1 MIRMAESPTA
11 FSGSGSGASS
21 ESGAPGAPVAPDTS
35 GDAGA
40 SVRELLVE
48 MGTKVRDD
56 FTRNRRVMS
65 FAEYLNL
72 VLSEPMRQLRSSTQY
87 IVDCFDHYGTSM
99 VKYPWGEVR
108 RFHLFDA
115 PWAGGEDRL
124 FGQEPVQNAVYR
136 VLRSFVQDGRPNK
149 LILLHGPNGSAKSTF
164 IRCLGRAL
172 EHYST
177 LDGGALYRF
186 SWIFPTQKHT
196 RGGIGFGGIGDVLQA
211 SGESFAYLPDDVVD
225 ARVGDELR
233 DHPLLLVP
241 LDERQRLIDR
251 LVTGDGKS
259 GFMVSDYLRQGAL
272 SPKNRAIYDALLAS
286 YHGDYIQVLR
296 HVRIER
302 FEISHRY
309 RTGWV
314 TVEPQLSVDASER
327 QVTADRTL
335 GALPPSLQSVSLHE
349 YGGEIVGAN
358 RGLIEYDDLLKR
370 PLEHY
375 KYLLTTVERA
385 ALSMTNTTLFLD
397 LAFIGS
403 CNDIHLAAFREIPD
417 FQSFKGRIELVRVPF
432 ILDVRHEEALYRE
445 RLREAAG
452 KRHVAPHTAYVAAL
466 WAVLS
471 RMRKPQ
477 IERFPSTL
485 AEVIGKLSP
494 LDKAELYSTGHVPR
508 DLSPDRA
515 RELAAHIKDLW
526 HESDTYPIYEGR
538 VGASPREMQGVLLAA
553 AGTGAAVG
561 SSASRYNYI
570 SPLAVLD
577 EIVELCRQ
585 TSLYEFLRQ
594 DVQPGGY
601 HDHKK
606 LVEVTRGRLFDRI
619 DDEVRVA
626 VGLVEESEYNRVF
639 ERYIS
644 HVMHAI
650 KKEKVRN
657 PQTGRMD
664 DPDEGMMKEVERTL
678 EITGRADDFRQ
689 SMIAKIGAWS
699 LDHRGQKPVLSEI
712 FADLLRKL
720 RDAYFERHKKIIA
733 KGIGDLVK
741 LLSGNEASLAIEPRA
756 RAESALQVL
765 TEKYGYSR
773 DSARDLVGALATLR
787 YR

>member
-1 MIRMAESPTA
+1 MVETRIPAGLA
-11 FSGSGSGASS
+11 GSAPAGS
-21 ESGAPGAPVAPDTS
+21 APAGSAPAGS
-35 GDAGA
+35 ADAGSTA
-40 SVRELLVE
+40 VRDLLVE
-48 MGTKVRDD
+48 LGQSVRDD

-72 VLSEPMRQLRSSTQY
+72 VVAEPTRQLRSSTQY
-87 IVDCFDHYGTSM
+87 IVDCFNYYGSSM

-124 FGQEPVQNAVYR
+124 FGQEPVQNAVFR

-177 LDGGALYRF
+177 LDEGALYRF

-196 RGGIGFGGIGDVLQA
+196 RGGIGFGGNSDALAGSA
-211 SGESFAYLPDDVVD
+211 ESFAYLPDDVID
-225 ARVGDELR
+225 ARLGDELR

-241 LDERQRLIDR
+241 IDERQKLIDR
-251 LVTGDGKS
+251 VLGDDRS
-259 GFMVSDYLRQGAL
+259 VFNVSDYLRQGAL

-286 YHGDYIQVLR
+286 YHGDYLQVLR

-302 FEISHRY
+302 FEVSHRY

-335 GALPPSLQSVSLHE
+335 SSLPPSLQSVSLHE

-358 RGLIEYDDLLKR
+358 RGMIEYDDLLKR

-385 ALSMTNTTLFLD
+385 ALAMTNTTLFLD

-403 CNDIHLAAFREIPD
+403 SNDIHLAAFREIPD
-417 FQSFKGRIELVRVPF
+417 FTSFKGRIELVRVPF

-494 LDKAELYSTGHVPR
+494 LDKAELYSTGQIPR
-508 DLSPDRA
+508 ELPPDRA
-515 RELAAHIKDLW
+515 RELASHVKDLW

-538 VGASPREMQGVLLAA
+538 VGASPREMQSVLLQA
-553 AGTGAAVG
+553 AGSG
-561 SSASRYNYI
+561 ASRYDYV

-577 EIVELCRQ
+577 EIVDLCKQ
-585 TSLYEFLRQ
+585 ASLYEFLRQ

-606 LVEVTRGRLFDRI
+606 LVDVVRGRLFDKI
-619 DDEVRVA
+619 DEEVRAA
-626 VGLVEESEYNRVF
+626 VGLVEESEYGRVF
-639 ERYIS
+639 DRYIT

-657 PQTGRMD
+657 TQTGRTE

-678 EITGRADDFRQ
+678 EIGGRPDDFRQ
-689 SMIAKIGAWS
+689 SLIAKIGAWS
-699 LDHRGQKPVLSEI
+699 LDHRGQKPVMSDI

-720 RDAYFERHKKIIA
+720 RDAYFERHKKTIA

-741 LLSGNEASLAIEPRA
+741 LLTGNEASLSVEGRA
-756 RAESALQVL
+756 RAESALQML
-765 TEKYGYSR
+765 TDKYGYSR
-773 DSARDLVGALATLR
+773 DSARDLVGALASLR

>member
-1 MIRMAESPTA
+1 MAETPNA
-11 FSGSGSGASS
+11 PSGPSAGS
-21 ESGAPGAPVAPDTS
+21 
-35 GDAGA
+35 
-40 SVRELLVE
+40 SVVTELLVE
-48 MGTKVRDD
+48 LGSAVRDD
-56 FTRNRRVMS
+56 FTRNRRVLS

-72 VLSEPMRQLRSSTQY
+72 VVAEPTRQLRSSTQY
-87 IVDCFDHYGTSM
+87 IVDCLDHYGTSM

-124 FGQEPVQNAVYR
+124 FGQEAVQNAVYR
-136 VLRSFVQDGRPNK
+136 VLRSLVQDGRPNK
-149 LILLHGPNGSAKSTF
+149 LILLNGPNGSAKSTF
-164 IRCLGRAL
+164 IRCLGRGL

-177 LDGGALYRF
+177 LDEGALYRF

-196 RGGIGFGGIGDVLQA
+196 RGGIGFGGIHEAIPGSVD
-211 SGESFAYLPDDVVD
+211 SFAYLPDDVID

-241 LDERQRLIDR
+241 LDERQKLISR
-251 LVTGDGKS
+251 LVPGDGKT
-259 GFMVSDYLRQGAL
+259 GFTVSDYLRQGAL

-296 HVRIER
+296 HIRVER

-335 GALPPSLQSVSLHE
+335 SALPPSLQSVSLHE

-358 RGLIEYDDLLKR
+358 RGMIEYDDLLKR

-385 ALSMTNTTLFLD
+385 ALSMTSTTLFLD

-445 RLREAAG
+445 RLRETVG

-494 LDKAELYSTGHVPR
+494 LDKAELYSTGQVPR
-508 DLSPDRA
+508 ELPPDRA
-515 RELAAHIKDLW
+515 RELAAHVKDLW

-538 VGASPREMQGVLLAA
+538 VGASPREMQGVLLSA
-553 AGTGAAVG
+553 AAVG
-561 SSASRYNYI
+561 AHRYDYV

-577 EIVELCRQ
+577 EIVDLCKQ

-606 LVEVTRGRLFDRI
+606 LVEVVRGRLFDRI
-619 DDEVRVA
+619 DDEARAA
-626 VGLVEESEYNRVF
+626 VGLVEESEYARVF

-657 PQTGRMD
+657 VQTGRMD

-678 EITGRADDFRQ
+678 EITGRAEDFRQ
-689 SMIAKIGAWS
+689 SLIAKIGAWS
-699 LDHRGQKPVLSEI
+699 LDHRGQKPVMSEI
-712 FADLLRKL
+712 FSDLLRKL
-720 RDAYFERHKKIIA
+720 RDAYFERHKKTIA

-741 LLSGNEASLAIEPRA
+741 LVSGHEASLSAEVRP
-756 RAESALQVL
+756 RAESALQML
-765 TEKYGYSR
+765 IDKYGYSR
-773 DSARDLVGALATLR
+773 DSARDLVGALASLR

>member
-1 MIRMAESPTA
+1 VTTMAETPKADATKA
-11 FSGSGSGASS
+11 EPVA
-21 ESGAPGAPVAPDTS
+21 EAPGAPNGSST
-35 GDAGA
+35 
-40 SVRELLVE
+40 VRELLVE
-48 MGTKVRDD
+48 LGHSVRDD
-56 FTRNRRVMS
+56 FTRNRRVLS

-72 VLSEPMRQLRSSTQY
+72 VVAEPTRQLRSSTQY
-87 IVDCFDHYGTSM
+87 MVDCFDHYGSSM

-115 PWAGGEDRL
+115 PWASGEDRL
-124 FGQEPVQNAVYR
+124 FGQEVVQNAVYR

-149 LILLHGPNGSAKSTF
+149 VILLHGPNGSAKSTF
-164 IRCLGRAL
+164 IRCMGRAL

-177 LDGGALYRF
+177 LDDGALYRF
-186 SWIFPTQKHT
+186 SWILPTQKHT
-196 RGGIGFGGIGDVLQA
+196 RGGIGFGGHGDVL
-211 SGESFAYLPDDVVD
+211 GEGLESFAYLPDDVID
-225 ARVGDELR
+225 ARLGDELR

-241 LDERQRLIDR
+241 YEERVRLIDKV
-251 LVTGDGKS
+251 LGDNRAA
-259 GFMVSDYLRQGAL
+259 FNVSDYLRQGAL

-296 HVRIER
+296 HVRVER

-309 RTGWV
+309 RIGWV
-314 TVEPQLSVDASER
+314 TVEPQLSVDATER
-327 QVTADRTL
+327 QITADRTL
-335 GALPPSLQSVSLHE
+335 SSLPPSLQSVSLHE

-358 RGLIEYDDLLKR
+358 RGVIEYDDLLKR

-385 ALSMTNTTLFLD
+385 SLSMTNTTLFLD
-397 LAFIGS
+397 LTFIGS

-432 ILDVRHEEALYRE
+432 ILDVGHEEALYRE
-445 RLREAAG
+445 RVREAAG
-452 KRHVAPHTAYVAAL
+452 KRHIAPHTAYVAAL

-485 AEVIGKLSP
+485 AEVIGRLSP
-494 LDKAELYSTGHVPR
+494 LDKAELYTTGQVPR
-508 DLSPDRA
+508 ELPPDRA
-515 RELAAHIKDLW
+515 RELAAHVKDLY

-553 AGTGAAVG
+553 AGG
-561 SSASRYNYI
+561 ASRYDYV

-577 EIVELCRQ
+577 EISDLCKQ
-585 TSLYEFLRQ
+585 ASLYEFLRQ
-594 DVQPGGY
+594 DVQPGGF

-606 LVEVTRGRLFDRI
+606 LVDVTRGRLFDKI

-626 VGLVEESEYNRVF
+626 VGLVEESEYGRVF
-639 ERYIS
+639 DRYIT
-644 HVMHAI
+644 HVMNAI

-657 PQTGRMD
+657 LQTGRMD

-689 SMIAKIGAWS
+689 SLIAKIGAWS
-699 LDHRGQKPVLSEI
+699 LDHRGQKPVMSEI

-720 RDAYFERHKKIIA
+720 RDAYFERHRKTIA
-733 KGIGDLVK
+733 KGVGDLVK
-741 LLSGNEASLAIEPRA
+741 LLSGNESSLSAESRT
-756 RAESALQVL
+756 RAESALAML

-773 DSARDLVGALATLR
+773 DSARDLVGALASLR
-787 YR
+787 YRQM

>member
-1 MIRMAESPTA
+1 MAELPPTVK
-11 FSGSGSGASS
+11 
-21 ESGAPGAPVAPDTS
+21 ETLVNLHQ
-35 GDAGA
+35 
-40 SVRELLVE
+40 SVRE
-48 MGTKVRDD
+48 D

-65 FAEYLNL
+65 FQEYLAL
-72 VLSEPMRQLRSSTQY
+72 AFAEPTRQLRSSTQY
-87 IVDCFDHYGTSM
+87 IVDCFDYYGSEQ
-99 VKYPWGEVR
+99 VSYPWGDVT
-108 RFHLFDA
+108 RFKLFDA
-115 PWAGGEDRL
+115 PWANGEDRL
-124 FGQEPVQNAVYR
+124 FGQEMVQNQTYR
-136 VLRSFVQDGRPNK
+136 ILRTFVQDGRPNK

-164 IRCLGRAL
+164 IRCLGRGL

-177 LDGGALYRF
+177 LDEGALYRF
-186 SWIFPTQKHT
+186 SWIFPATKST
-196 RGGIGFGGIGDVLQA
+196 KGGIGFGGAGGVATESLD
-211 SGESFAYLPDDVVD
+211 SFAFLADDQID
-225 ARVGDELR
+225 ARLGDELR

-241 LDERQRLIDR
+241 IEDRWKLIEQ
-251 LVTGDGKS
+251 LLGPS
-259 GFMVSDYLRQGAL
+259 IASQAFNVSDYLRQGSL

-286 YHGDYIQVLR
+286 YGGDYVQVLR
-296 HVRIER
+296 HIRIER

-314 TVEPQLSVDASER
+314 TVEPQLSVDATER

-349 YGGEIVGAN
+349 FGGEVVGAN
-358 RGLIEYDDLLKR
+358 RGMIEFDDLLKR

-385 ALSMTNTTLFLD
+385 ALSMTSTTLFLD
-397 LAFIGS
+397 LTFIGS
-403 CNDIHLAAFREIPD
+403 SNDIHLAAFREIPD
-417 FQSFKGRIELVRVPF
+417 FQSFKGRIELIRVPF

-452 KRHVAPHTAYVAAL
+452 NRHVAPHTAYVAAL

-485 AEVIGKLSP
+485 AEAIGKLTP
-494 LDKAELYSTGHVPR
+494 LDKAELYSTGAIPR
-508 DLSPDRA
+508 ELSPDRA
-515 RELAAHIKDLW
+515 RELAAHVKDLW

-553 AGTGAAVG
+553 AGAG
-561 SSASRYNYI
+561 ASRYDYV

-577 EIVELCRQ
+577 EIVELCKQ

-606 LVEVTRGRLFDRI
+606 LIEVVRSRLFDKI
-619 DDEVRVA
+619 DDEVRAA
-626 VGLVEESEYNRVF
+626 VGLVEESEYSRVF
-639 ERYIS
+639 ERYIT

-657 PQTGRMD
+657 PSTGRME

-689 SMIAKIGAWS
+689 SLIAKIGAWS
-699 LDHRGQKPVLSEI
+699 LDHRGQKPVMSEI

-720 RDAYFERHKKIIA
+720 RDAYFERHKKTIA
-733 KGIGDLVK
+733 RGIGDLVK
-741 LLSGNEASLAIEPRA
+741 MLSGNEASLSAEARPRTEA
-756 RAESALQVL
+756 ALQTL
-765 TEKYGYSR
+765 IDKYGYSR
-773 DSARDLVGALATLR
+773 ESARDLVGALATLR
-787 YR
+787 YRT

>member
-1 MIRMAESPTA
+1 MNVPRPGDTVAAMADSVPAPAVRDLLRGLGES
-11 FSGSGSGASS
+11 
-21 ESGAPGAPVAPDTS
+21 
-35 GDAGA
+35 
-40 SVRELLVE
+40 
-48 MGTKVRDD
+48 VRDD

-65 FAEYLNL
+65 FAEYLDL
-72 VLSEPMRQLRSSTQY
+72 VVSEPTRQLRSSAQY
-87 IVDCFDHYGTSM
+87 IVDAFDHFGSSL

-115 PWAGGEDRL
+115 PWANGEDRL
-124 FGQEPVQNAVYR
+124 FGQEHVQNAVYK
-136 VLRSFVQDGRPNK
+136 VMRSFVQDGRPNK

-164 IRCLGRAL
+164 IRCMGRGM

-177 LDGGALYRF
+177 LDEGALYRF
-186 SWIFPTQKHT
+186 SWIFPSTKST
-196 RGGIGFGGIGDVLQA
+196 KGGIGFGGGTA
-211 SGESFAYLPDDVVD
+211 SAHDALDSFAFLPDDQVD
-225 ARVGDELR
+225 ARLGDELR

-241 LDERQRLIDR
+241 FEDRQKLIDQ
-251 LVTGDGKS
+251 LVGPSIKS
-259 GFMVSDYLRQGAL
+259 KEFNVSDYLRQGSL

-286 YHGDYIQVLR
+286 YQGDYIQVLR
-296 HVRIER
+296 HIRIER

-314 TVEPQLSVDASER
+314 TVEPQLSVDATER

-349 YGGEIVGAN
+349 FGGEVVGAN
-358 RGLIEYDDLLKR
+358 RGMIEFDDLLKR

-385 ALSMTNTTLFLD
+385 ALSMTSATLFLD

-403 CNDIHLAAFREIPD
+403 SNDIHLAAFREIPD
-417 FQSFKGRIELVRVPF
+417 FQSFKGRIELIRVPF
-432 ILDVRHEEALYRE
+432 ILDVRHEEALYE
-445 RLREAAG
+445 ARLREAAG
-452 KRHVAPHTAYVAAL
+452 QRHIAPHTAYVAAL

-494 LDKAELYSTGHVPR
+494 LDKVELYSTGKVP
-508 DLSPDRA
+508 DDISPDRA
-515 RELAAHIKDLW
+515 RELSAQIKELW

-538 VGASPREMQGVLLAA
+538 VGASPREMQTVLLAA
-553 AGTGAAVG
+553 AGST
-561 SSASRYNYI
+561 RYEYV
-570 SPLAVLD
+570 SPLVVLD
-577 EIVELCRQ
+577 EILELCKQ

-606 LVEVTRGRLFDRI
+606 LADVARGRLFDKI
-619 DDEVRVA
+619 DHEVRAA
-626 VGLVEESEYNRVF
+626 VGLVEESEYTRVF
-639 ERYIS
+639 ERYVT
-644 HVMHAI
+644 HVMNAI

-678 EITGRADDFRQ
+678 EVTGKADDFRQ
-689 SMIAKIGAWS
+689 GLIAKIGAWS
-699 LDHRGQKPVLSEI
+699 LDHRGQKPVMSEI

-720 RDAYFERHKKIIA
+720 RDAYFERHKKTIA
-733 KGIGDLVK
+733 KGITDLVL
-741 LLSGNEASLAIEPRA
+741 LLSGNESSLAAEARTRA
-756 RAESALQVL
+756 QTALDTL
-765 TEKYGYSR
+765 ISKGYSR
-773 DSARDLVGALATLR
+773 ESARDLVGTLAALR
-787 YR
+787 YRS

>member
-1 MIRMAESPTA
+1 MAMAETPTA
-11 FSGSGSGASS
+11 STGTT
-21 ESGAPGAPVAPDTS
+21 E
-35 GDAGA
+35 
-40 SVRELLVE
+40 VRDLLVE
-48 MGTKVRDD
+48 LGSAVRDD

-65 FAEYLNL
+65 FAEYLDL
-72 VLSEPMRQLRSSTQY
+72 VVSDPTRQLRSSTQY
-87 IVDCFDHYGTSM
+87 MVDCFDHYGTSM

-124 FGQEPVQNAVYR
+124 FGQEPVQNSVYR

-177 LDGGALYRF
+177 LDEGALYRF

-196 RGGIGFGGIGDVLQA
+196 RGGIGFGGVQEGLSA
-211 SGESFAYLPDDVVD
+211 SLESFAYLPDDVID
-225 ARVGDELR
+225 ARLGDELR
-233 DHPLLLVP
+233 DHPLLLIP
-241 LDERQRLIDR
+241 LEDRQRLITR
-251 LVTGDGKS
+251 LLASNGKTS
-259 GFMVSDYLRQGAL
+259 FTVSDYLRQGAL

-335 GALPPSLQSVSLHE
+335 GSLPPSLQSVSLHE

-358 RGLIEYDDLLKR
+358 RGVIEYDDLLKR

-385 ALSMTNTTLFLD
+385 ALSMTSATLFLD
-397 LAFIGS
+397 LTFIGS

-452 KRHVAPHTAYVAAL
+452 NRHVAPHTAYVAAL

-515 RELAAHIKDLW
+515 RELASHIKDLW

-538 VGASPREMQGVLLAA
+538 VGASPREMQGVLLSA
-553 AGTGAAVG
+553 TAAVG
-561 SSASRYNYI
+561 AGRYEYV
-570 SPLAVLD
+570 SPLTVLD
-577 EIVELCRQ
+577 EIVDLCKQ

-606 LVEVTRGRLFDRI
+606 LVEVVRNRLFDRI
-619 DDEVRVA
+619 DDEVRVS
-626 VGLVEESEYNRVF
+626 VGLVEESEYSRVF
-639 ERYIS
+639 ERYVS

-664 DPDEGMMKEVERTL
+664 DPDENTMREVERTL
-678 EITGRADDFRQ
+678 EITGRPEEFRQ
-689 SMIAKIGAWS
+689 SLIAKIGAWS
-699 LDHRGQKPVLSEI
+699 LDHRGQKPVLGEI
-712 FADLLRKL
+712 FSDLLRKL
-720 RDAYFERHKKIIA
+720 RDAYFERHKKTIA
-733 KGIGDLVK
+733 KGIADLVK
-741 LLSGNEASLAIEPRA
+741 LLTGNETSLSVEGRT
-756 RAESALQVL
+756 RAESALQML
-765 TEKYGYSR
+765 IDKYGYSR
-773 DSARDLVGALATLR
+773 ESARDLVGALASTR